1 MARASS
7 VQTLA
12 ALLVATFL
20 LTVLTPAAC
29 AQGPAPVGRW
39 KTEDGGGIIDVRA
52 CGQVLCGV
60 IVGLSDWP
68 ANGDVKRDW
77 LGRPQ
82 CHSILLAGL
91 KLRDDGR
98 WHGTVTNPE
107 NGRVYSAEVWVPA
120 DGSLRLRG
128 YVGLPLLG
136 STQTWPPY
144 HAAVQADCHFG
155 LP

>member
-1 MARASS
+1 MARLPPAALLLAAP
-7 VQTLA
+7 VLAALTLA
-12 ALLVATFL
+12 AG
-20 LTVLTPAAC
+20 
-29 AQGPAPVGRW
+29 AQAPAPVGRW
-39 KTEDGGGIIDVRA
+39 KTEDGGGIIEVRA

-68 ANGDVKRDW
+68 ANGGVKRDW

-82 CHSILLAGL
+82 CHSIVLAGL
-91 KLRDDGR
+91 KLQDDGR

-107 NGRVYSAEVWVPA
+107 NGRTYSAEIWVPA
-120 DGSLRLRG
+120 DGRLRLRG

-136 STQTWPPY
+136 STQIWPPY
-144 HAAVQADCHFG
+144 RAPVQANCHFG